1 MEIEELN
8 RCAVKLQC
16 SYRGHLVRTGRVV
29 RGGKVQP
36 AKKSQRQKM
45 MAGSRMGKKAFERGK
60 VQSGGK
66 GETKRTRRRVKRPA
80 KKEPPPLPFW
90 FLHVTY
96 ILAWLWMLISGF
108 FIVLYGLKFEVQV
121 CSFEK
126 FEKNECE
133 PDQEPVECDYPTK
146 HGCMDVTYEWL
157 WESTMAMGFT
167 WIVAEPFTLFV
178 GVVRSNFLGSLS
190 GLVDYWEDIKDQLE
204 RFLPS

>member
-8 RCAVKLQC
+8 QCAMKLQAT
-16 SYRGHLVRTGRVV
+16 YRGHLVRTGRVV

-36 AKKSQRQKM
+36 AKKSVRAKM

-60 VQSGGK
+60 VTQGK
-66 GETKRTRRRVKRPA
+66 GGQKTRRRVKRPA
-80 KKEPPPLPFW
+80 KKAPPPLPFW

-121 CSFEK
+121 CSFAK
-126 FEKNECE
+126 FENNECE
-133 PDQEPVECDYPTK
+133 PGQEPIECDYPTK

-157 WESTMAMGFT
+157 YESSMAMGLQWFA
-167 WIVAEPFTLFV
+167 AEPVTMAI
-178 GVVRSNFLGSLS
+178 GVFRTEALASLG
-190 GLVDYWEDIKDQLE
+190 GLIDYWEDIKDQLE
-204 RFLPS
+204 RFLPN